1 MASLTPANEA
11 EEQVEN
17 LHTKLATI
25 FGSPSETVSSVCYSI
40 EISAKD
46 DFDMELLEQLSPQP
60 IFCSFPWISDETLR
74 YEDNFPQAP
83 SLRLSK
89 ELQKARYT
97 VVNHLSCYNLTE
109 QQVEK
114 FLATGVRNLFIIRG
128 DTVTPGQRFRNAAN
142 LVQHL
147 RDREQANGGGVKL
160 TIGVGGYPYGHSQS
174 RSDTEELQYLQAK
187 VAIGVDFLLTQ
198 TLYDADSFFRYRERC
213 RQVGITIP
221 IIPGIYVPHSYQHLQ
236 AMLKITNITLPPLL
250 RASFDSH
257 ADDTPDQFE
266 AFVVDHF
273 VGVVRNL
280 LQPNVAT
287 NEPVR
292 LVHFFTFNKL
302 RLLQQVLFKLKNIL

>member
-1 MASLTPANEA
+1 MASRTPANEA

-25 FGSPSETVSSVCYSI
+25 FDSPSETVPSVCYSI

-46 DFDMELLEQLSPQP
+46 DFHMELLEQLSPKP
-60 IFCSFPWISDETLR
+60 IFCSLPWISDETLR
-74 YEDNFPQAP
+74 YEDNFLQAP

-109 QQVEK
+109 HQVEK

-128 DTVTPGQRFRNAAN
+128 DTVTPGQKFPKAAN

-147 RDREQANGGGVKL
+147 RDREQANGGVKL

-213 RQVGITIP
+213 RNVGITIP
-221 IIPGIYVPHSYQHLQ
+221 IIPGIYLPNSYQHLQ

-280 LQPNVAT
+280 VQPNDAT

-302 RLLQQVLFKLKNIL
+302 RLLQQVLFKLKNVL